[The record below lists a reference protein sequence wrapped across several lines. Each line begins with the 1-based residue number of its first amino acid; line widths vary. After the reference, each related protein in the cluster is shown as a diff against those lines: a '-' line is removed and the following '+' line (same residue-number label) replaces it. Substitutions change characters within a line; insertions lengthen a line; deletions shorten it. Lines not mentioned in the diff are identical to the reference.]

1 MISSVAKNLT
11 TILATITIV
20 EASNT
25 TMATPIFIYVLLGII
40 GWCIISCIM
49 GFAIV
54 IIQIIIIKDK

>member
-1 MISSVAKNLT
+1 MIYSIMIITMTNVA
-11 TILATITIV
+11 
-20 EASNT
+20 ASNS

-54 IIQIIIIKDK
+54 IIQTIMRNNK

>member
-1 MISSVAKNLT
+1 
-11 TILATITIV
+11 
-20 EASNT
+20 
-25 TMATPIFIYVLLGII
+25 MATPIFIYVLLGII

>member
-1 MISSVAKNLT
+1 MTNVA
-11 TILATITIV
+11 
-20 EASNT
+20 ASKS

-54 IIQIIIIKDK
+54 IIQTIMRNNK

>member
-1 MISSVAKNLT
+1 MIYSIVIVTMTSVA
-11 TILATITIV
+11 
-20 EASNT
+20 ASNT